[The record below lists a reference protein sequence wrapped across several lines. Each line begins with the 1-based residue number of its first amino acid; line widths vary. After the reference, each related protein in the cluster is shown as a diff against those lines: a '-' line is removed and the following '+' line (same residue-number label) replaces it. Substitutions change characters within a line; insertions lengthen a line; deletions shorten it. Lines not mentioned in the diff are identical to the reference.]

1 MQLISAQTLTSDIDT
16 VTFSSIPQTFTDLK
30 ILYTGRATI
39 TGSNWASVTF
49 STSGGTGSYSSRII
63 LGSGAAVGY
72 DTNQYATLC
81 NGGFT
86 ANTFANGEIYISNYT
101 SSNQKPFSIEGVA
114 ENNATGSFS
123 GWQVLSGALWTGT
136 GAITG
141 VTLTSTGSPNPKFQT
156 GSSFYLYGISSN
168 TTTQNSDGPYAFG
181 GDTIVQSGGYW
192 YHTFLNC
199 NSFTPQKALTANV
212 LVIGGAGGGGSG
224 GGSNG
229 TAGAGGGAGGIFY
242 ATSQSLTANTPYA
255 CVVGAGGAGAV
266 TQTAGFKG
274 SDSKFGTLTSG
285 LGGGAGAGFLGY
297 YASVNDGG
305 SGGGAGSGCCGA
317 SSINYP
323 GQSIQTS
330 TGGTGYGNAG
340 AYFSGSSAGGGGGA
354 GAAASGRT
362 GGDGLNTWSSWA
374 SATGTGVNGYY
385 AGGGGGGA
393 DSGGASNGG
402 AGGGGQGG
410 AQSYTTAGTANTGS
424 GGGGASTLFNYGGG
438 GQNGASGGSG
448 IIIVRYAV

>member
-1 MQLISAQTLTSDIDT
+1 MPTTMQLISAQTLTTTAST

-30 ILYTGRATI
+30 VIICDRTNRNSAVNDALGLNFNGSATSFTSRRLY
-39 TGSNWASVTF
+39 GS
-49 STSGGTGSYSSRII
+49 
-63 LGSGAAVGY
+63 GSGAY
-72 DTNQYATLC
+72 SDTEPLYPIIDNAANSTS
-81 NGGFT
+81 
-86 ANTFANGEIYISNYT
+86 NTFSNIEFYIPNYT
-101 SSNQKPFSIEGVA
+101 SSNYK
-114 ENNATGSFS
+114 SFS
-123 GWQVLSGALWTGT
+123 GDGVMENNSSTAYATLSASLWSNTA
-136 GAITG
+136 AITSIT
-141 VTLTSTGSPNPKFQT
+141 VDAQNSDFVA

-168 TTTQNSDGPYAFG
+168 TTTQNTSGPYAFG
-181 GDTIVQSGGYW
+181 GDTITTDGTYW
-192 YHTFLNC
+192 YHAFLNS
-199 NSFTPQKALTANV
+199 NSFTPQKTLTADV
-212 LVIGGAGGGGSG
+212 LVIGGGGGGASG

-242 ATSQSLTANTPYA
+242 ATSQPLTANNPYS
-255 CVVGAGGAGAV
+255 CTIGAGGAGGV
-266 TQTAGFKG
+266 TQVAGFKG

-362 GGDGLNTWSSWA
+362 GGNGLNTWSSWA
-374 SATGTGVNGYY
+374 NATGTGVSGYY

-448 IIIVRYAV
+448 IIIIRYAV